1 MPRKRVLKEKG
12 VIVHFYIE
20 SSYAALI
27 EEVARMEGKTVS
39 ALLREVVVNWLENEA
54 RMKYGL
60 KLLEAEQR
68 VRSSAPLQLSPLVEK
83 RYKEVD
89 VAWHEL
95 AKPIVDA
102 KNAVLRA
109 LDRYERLRP
118 LAEALRRG
126 DYLAEVEV
134 EGYRGAAMHAPR
146 ELREEALRAAEE
158 LRRALSEFCRL
169 RRQFFRR
176 CYYPWLRIR
185 RDVPPDPR
193 DIVEARVTRTLEIID
208 EVERRLGKGCCRQR
222 G

>member
-1 MPRKRVLKEKG
+1 MPRKKVLKSWVWLTLAMEAEYVAMLDEIARIEKISRSELVRRVLKE
-12 VIVHFYIE
+12 
-20 SSYAALI
+20 
-27 EEVARMEGKTVS
+27 
-39 ALLREVVVNWLENEA
+39 WLENEA

-60 KLLEAEQR
+60 KLLEAEEK

-158 LRRALSEFCRL
+158 FRRALSEFCRL
-169 RRQFFRR
+169 RRLFFKR
-176 CYYPWLRIR
+176 CYYPWLRVR

-208 EVERRLGKGCCRQR
+208 EVERRLGKNCCRQR